1 MDSTENLR
9 ARIELAA
16 RALLTGGVVV
26 YPTETFY
33 GLGASLGVAAGV
45 ERLVAI
51 KGREAM
57 KPLPV
62 IAADEASARALWR
75 EFPLLAGRLAARF
88 WPGPLTIVLPAREG
102 VPRCVA
108 PLGEVGVRVS
118 PHPVALSLTRL
129 VGPLVATSAN
139 LAGGGEKT
147 CVAAID
153 PAVVARVDAVIDAG
167 STPGGLP
174 STVLRVRGDRVQIL
188 REGAISPEAIAAVV
202 GEWGGAIDG

>member
-1 MDSTENLR
+1 MDRTDNLEKE
-9 ARIELAA
+9 IELAA
-16 RALLTGGVVV
+16 RSLLAGGVVV

-33 GLGASLGVAAGV
+33 GLGASLGVLGGV
-45 ERLVAI
+45 ERLIAI
-51 KGREAM
+51 KGRLAG

-62 IAADEASARALWR
+62 IAADEVSARSLWR
-75 EFPLLAGRLAARF
+75 EFPVLAGRLAARF

-108 PLGEVGVRVS
+108 PMGEVGVRVS

-147 CVAAID
+147 CVAELD

-167 STPGGLP
+167 MTPGGRP
-174 STVLRVRGDRVQIL
+174 STVLRLCGDKARIL
-188 REGAISPEAIAAVV
+188 REGAISRSAIAAAV

>member
-1 MDSTENLR
+1 MDRTDNLEKE
-9 ARIELAA
+9 IELAA
-16 RALLTGGVVV
+16 RSLLAGGVVV

-33 GLGASLGVAAGV
+33 GLGASLGVLGGV

-51 KGREAM
+51 KGRLAG

-108 PLGEVGVRVS
+108 PMGEVGVRVS

-147 CVAAID
+147 CVAELD

-167 STPGGLP
+167 MTPGGRP
-174 STVLRVRGDRVQIL
+174 STVLRLCGDKARIL
-188 REGAISPEAIAAVV
+188 REGAISRSTIASAV

>member
-1 MDSTENLR
+1 MDRTDNLEKE
-9 ARIELAA
+9 IELAA
-16 RALLTGGVVV
+16 RSLLAGGVVV

-33 GLGASLGVAAGV
+33 GLGASLGVLGGV
-45 ERLVAI
+45 ERLIAI
-51 KGREAM
+51 KGRLAG

-62 IAADEASARALWR
+62 IAADEVSARSLWR
-75 EFPLLAGRLAARF
+75 EFPVLAGRLAARF

-108 PLGEVGVRVS
+108 PMGEVGVRVS

-147 CVAAID
+147 CVAELD

-167 STPGGLP
+167 MTPGGRP
-174 STVLRVRGDRVQIL
+174 STVLRLCGDKARIL
-188 REGAISPEAIAAVV
+188 REGAISRSTIASAV